1 MLGFFGNLMASTTH
15 YSSGPAPILYARL
28 RHSETLVV
36 DEPSLR
42 RCVLCNLARFRFLMD
57 EIDRFDV
64 IILRRE
70 TVNSVS
76 LLFVLYSFIFISSL
90 VNTIEQIKTFTYIS
104 FLLPNILIRIIIYK
118 NIIL

>member
-1 MLGFFGNLMASTTH
+1 
-15 YSSGPAPILYARL
+15 
-28 RHSETLVV
+28 
-36 DEPSLR
+36 
-42 RCVLCNLARFRFLMD
+42 MD

-70 TVNSVS
+70 TVNS

>member
-15 YSSGPAPILYARL
+15 YSSGPAPILYAPVT
-28 RHSETLVV
+28 SPETLVV

-64 IILRRE
+64 IIWRE
-70 TVNSVS
+70 TVNSVF
-76 LLFVLYSFIFISSL
+76 LFVLYSFIFISSL

>member
-1 MLGFFGNLMASTTH
+1 
-15 YSSGPAPILYARL
+15 
-28 RHSETLVV
+28 
-36 DEPSLR
+36 
-42 RCVLCNLARFRFLMD
+42 MD

-76 LLFVLYSFIFISSL
+76 LLFLYSFIFISSL